1 MAELATNSTH
11 MVGRFFTW
19 WGGELAAL
27 VPAALRE
34 TLGRRPPLLVLE
46 FTREEIRFSET
57 RGKHTRELGHVTLAE
72 LEPDPNPAAVAQVK
86 RLSRKAAKTAILLPP
101 QQALY
106 KALTLPVMAA
116 GDLRDALAF
125 QIDRQTPFSPDNVYF
140 DYRVGERD
148 DNAKRLSIDLVVA
161 PRPVVERAVKTA
173 RGLGFEL
180 SAVGVGGINGADPFE
195 LNLLP
200 RALASRRRNLRP
212 VVAIA
217 AIIALLAGGWT
228 VAQAA
233 LDGRTTVA
241 DALTERVDLVRQRA
255 NKIQALK
262 DERDALIVQNQFL
275 SRRKARAPKPVLF
288 LEELTRVLPDH
299 TWLFHLQQDG
309 TRLRLSGYTSDASSL
324 IGLVGALPAFTDPK
338 FGSPVTHD
346 PRREKDRFNIVVEL
360 VTDTPDR
367 QSNGPEAGR

>member
-1 MAELATNSTH
+1 MAELVSDSTH

-27 VPAALRE
+27 VPAGLRH
-34 TLGRRPPLLVLE
+34 TLVRRPQLRVLE

-57 RGKHTRELGHVTLAE
+57 RGKHTRELGHITLAE
-72 LEPDPNPAAVAQVK
+72 LDTDPNPAVVAQVK

-116 GDLRDALAF
+116 ADLRDALAF

-140 DYRVGERD
+140 DYRVRGRD

-180 SAVGVGGINGADPFE
+180 SAVGVGGINGSDPFE

-200 RALASRRRNLRP
+200 RAMASRRRNLRP
-212 VVAIA
+212 VVAVA
-217 AIIALLAGGWT
+217 VIIALLVGAWT

-233 LDGRTTVA
+233 LESKVAVA
-241 DALTERVDLVRQRA
+241 DALNERVDLARQRA
-255 NKIQALK
+255 TKIQTLM

-275 SRRKARAPKPVLF
+275 SQRKTEAPKPVLF
-288 LEELTRVLPDH
+288 IEELTRVLPDH
-299 TWLFHLQQDG
+299 TWLFHMQQDG

-324 IGLVGALPAFTDPK
+324 IGLIGALPAFTDPK

-360 VTDTPDR
+360 VTDTPD
-367 QSNGPEAGR
+367 QQANGPEAGQ